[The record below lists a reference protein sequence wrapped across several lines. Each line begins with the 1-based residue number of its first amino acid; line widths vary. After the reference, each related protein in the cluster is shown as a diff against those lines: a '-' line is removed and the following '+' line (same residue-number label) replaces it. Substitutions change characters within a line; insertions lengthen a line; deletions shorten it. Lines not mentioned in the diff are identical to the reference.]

1 MLPARLRKESL
12 LQAAGLAVLVAG
24 LSLPSAFADVQQ
36 TLQQAKAAEQAVQK
50 SQQDYLKVGKPVK
63 GKKTINMQ
71 YVPQYMRPLYSN
83 LNSKQ
88 LTPAQQ
94 EGLHDVQHILKTTP
108 LVPKETNAIMQE
120 KWAQAL
126 GKRGMGIADA
136 SLAAD
141 RQKVLQFLGFKPQE
155 ADRLFYF
162 VSFSMPKGMLRAYAE
177 QALWD
182 GGVLVFKG
190 PLPHVPLATFITKY
204 LNGLAGMKGASATI
218 TIDPRL
224 YDAFQITEVPTL
236 VYSIVPENRVC
247 KQVHLQKFQYN
258 QHTWTYPVCDPA
270 NPKQYWKI
278 EGAVTSDWA
287 LRQFKKA
294 GAPGVS
300 AYLRAL
306 AKGPKTATSQAKT
319 QQPYTGSW
327 ATAPSPAQLQ
337 AIAKTVA
344 SFGEQAYQTPF
355 GVAVGP
361 QMQIKPD
368 QGIQAV
374 PLPKSATVAT
384 AQSATK
390 ANGVHTFV
398 KDGVT
403 YRVPG

>member
-1 MLPARLRKESL
+1 MGGRAMLSAHLRRVVVMAVL
-12 LQAAGLAVLVAG
+12 AGLNI
-24 LSLPSAFADVQQ
+24 PQAFANVQQ
-36 TLQQAKAAEQAVQK
+36 TLQQAKASERAIEK
-50 SQQDYLKVGKPVK
+50 SQRDYLKVGKPVH
-63 GKKTINMQ
+63 GKKPVNMQ

-83 LNSKQ
+83 LNPKQ
-88 LTPAQQ
+88 LTAAQRQ
-94 EGLHDVQHILKTTP
+94 GLHDVQHILKSTP

-120 KWAQAL
+120 QWAQAL

-136 SLAAD
+136 SLAAS
-141 RQKVLQFLGFKPQE
+141 RQKVLQFLGFKPQD

-182 GGVLVFKG
+182 GGILVFKG

-224 YDAFQITEVPTL
+224 YDVFRITEVPTL
-236 VYSIVPENRVC
+236 VYSMVPENRVC
-247 KQVHLQKFQYN
+247 RQVHLKKFQYDSR
-258 QHTWTYPVCDPA
+258 TWTYPVCNPVDP
-270 NPKQYWKI
+270 KDYWKI
-278 EGAVTSDWA
+278 EGAVTSEWA

-300 AYLRAL
+300 VYLRAL
-306 AKGPKTATSQAKT
+306 AKGPAAAKAGSKT

-361 QMQIKPD
+361 EMQIKAN
-368 QGIQAV
+368 QGIHAIPV
-374 PLPKSATVAT
+374 PKSAVPSASSGSTAT
-384 AQSATK
+384 
-390 ANGVHTFV
+390 ANGVRTFV
-398 KDGVT
+398 KHGVT